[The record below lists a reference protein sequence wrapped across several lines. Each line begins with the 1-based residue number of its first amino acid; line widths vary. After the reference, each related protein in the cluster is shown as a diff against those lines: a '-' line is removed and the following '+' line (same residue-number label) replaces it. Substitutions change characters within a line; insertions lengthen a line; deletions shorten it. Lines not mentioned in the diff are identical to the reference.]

1 MRLKNGR
8 LRPSVFLCR
17 KEKSGRIVFAGKGSG
32 RRGRKGGEC
41 EKRGKRK
48 DVRGEQKRRDEY
60 RDEKEKESVEGAERR
75 KNDV

>member
-1 MRLKNGR
+1 
-8 LRPSVFLCR
+8 LCH

-48 DVRGEQKRRDEY
+48 DVRKASTGER
-60 RDEKEKESVEGAERR
+60 GERE
-75 KNDV
+75 V